1 MNNTTLKSIGAVL
14 AGILLIV
21 VLDTGTDMLMQK
33 LGIFP
38 RTNLTFNI
46 TWMVALAT
54 FYRTVYAVAGS
65 WLASVYAPARPMR
78 HAIVV
83 GAIGLFLNT
92 AGYLMIYR
100 PWETSDTY
108 TLAQLTPQWYSISL
122 AALSLPAAW
131 LGGRLQQM
139 GMKHK

>member
-1 MNNTTLKSIGAVL
+1 MSKVFNSIGAVL
-14 AGILLIV
+14 AGFLMIV

-54 FYRTVYAVAGS
+54 AYRTLYAVAGS
-65 WLASVYAPARPMR
+65 WLAAVYAPARPMR
-78 HAIVV
+78 HALAV
-83 GAIGLFLNT
+83 GVIGLLLNT

-100 PWETSDTY
+100 PWEASDTY
-108 TLAQLTPQWYSISL
+108 TLAQLTPEWYSISL
-122 AALSLPAAW
+122 AALSLPAAR

-139 GMKHK
+139 RTKHS